1 MWTFTTYFTEGF
13 PYTIIR
19 TISSLFLRDLNVRLE
34 SIGLTSLFGLP
45 WVLKF
50 LWGPQVDRFATKRA
64 WMLHAQFLLTI
75 MMLLAA
81 LFAPFSWG
89 VTAIMVL
96 FFIGAIIAAT
106 HDIAI
111 DGFYLEALDKDGQAK
126 FVGYRVMAYRI
137 AMMTGTG
144 VVATIGTTIGWFAA
158 FFSAALV
165 FGLFFLYHML
175 FLVRV
180 ETPGLPFRELAK
192 SLFRLQSGI
201 AVLGIAGFII
211 GIRMLYESSL
221 YASLQDQYPVFQ
233 KIWFSH
239 WVGALLFLALI
250 LTLVFRRQI
259 KAWITRKP
267 DSFYARAFATFADRE
282 KIGIIFAVIIF
293 FRTGEFMLTAMVSP
307 FFVDLGIKVH
317 YGWLSSFVGLP
328 LSIVG
333 AMFGGFCISRF
344 GLKKMIWPFLLLQNL
359 TNVIYMVLALY
370 LSDFVAANT
379 GAASVVAPVGAF
391 NLFLV
396 ALVHGFD
403 QFSGGLGT
411 AAFMTFL
418 MRICL
423 SEFKAAHYA
432 IGTGL
437 MNVSGLFAGV
447 LSGFLASWFG
457 YGYFFGISFLLS
469 IPGMIMVFF
478 VPAYV
483 YNREKA

>member
-75 MMLLAA
+75 MMFLAA
-81 LFAPFSWG
+81 IFAPFTWAIP
-89 VTAIMVL
+89 AIMVL

-111 DGFYLEALDKDGQAK
+111 DGFYLEALDKDDQAK

-137 AMMTGTG
+137 AMMTGAG
-144 VVATIGTTIGWFAA
+144 VVATIGTTVGWFAA
-158 FFSAALV
+158 FFAAGAVL
-165 FGLFFLYHML
+165 GLFFLYHVF

-180 ETPGLPFRELAK
+180 ETPGHPFRELIK
-192 SLFRLQSGI
+192 GLFRLRSGI
-201 AVLGIAGFII
+201 AVLGVAGFII
-211 GIRMLYESSL
+211 GIRALYESSL
-221 YASLQDQYPVFQ
+221 YASLQIRYPVLE
-233 KIWFSH
+233 KVWFSH
-239 WVGALLFLALI
+239 WVGFLLFLALI
-250 LTLVFRRQI
+250 LVLVFRRQI
-259 KAWITRKP
+259 QAWITRKP
-267 DSFYARAFATFADRE
+267 DSFYARAFATFTDRK
-282 KIGIIFAVIIF
+282 KIGIIFAVIIL
-293 FRTGEFMLTAMVSP
+293 FRTGEFMLTSMVSP
-307 FFVDLGIKVH
+307 FFVDVGIKVH

-359 TNVIYMVLALY
+359 TNAIYMVLALH
-370 LSDFVAANT
+370 LSDYIAANT
-379 GAASVVAPVGAF
+379 GIETVVEPVGAL

-423 SEFKAAHYA
+423 NEFKAAHYA

-469 IPGMIMVFF
+469 IPGMIMVVF
-478 VPAYV
+478 VPVYV
-483 YNREKA
+483 YNRQ